1 MTVLPPLPIRNNL
14 ESMLRKFVIATAVVL
29 IGVLL
34 FVLLAPLAP
43 EGTWLNNAGE
53 GMADAFKT
61 WWENP
66 FGS

>member
-1 MTVLPPLPIRNNL
+1 MI
-14 ESMLRKFVIATAVVL
+14 RKFVIVVMVVL
-29 IGVLL
+29 IGVLA

-43 EGTWLNNAGE
+43 EGTWLSNAGQS
-53 GMADAFKT
+53 MADGFKG

>member
-1 MTVLPPLPIRNNL
+1 
-14 ESMLRKFVIATAVVL
+14 MLRKFVITTAVVL

-43 EGTWLNNAGE
+43 EGTWLSNAGE
-53 GMADAFKT
+53 SMADGFKA

-66 FGS
+66 FRS

>member
-1 MTVLPPLPIRNNL
+1 MI
-14 ESMLRKFVIATAVVL
+14 RKFVIVVMVVL
-29 IGVLL
+29 IGVLA

-43 EGTWLNNAGE
+43 EGTWLSNAGE
-53 GMADAFKT
+53 SMADGFAA

>member
-1 MTVLPPLPIRNNL
+1 
-14 ESMLRKFVIATAVVL
+14 MLRKFVIATAVVL

-43 EGTWLNNAGE
+43 EGTWLSNAGE
-53 GMADAFKT
+53 SMADGFEA

-66 FGS
+66 FRS